1 MQNHA
6 PYDNYYQTTTHF
18 AQRGDLNNDQ
28 YQKLETYLTGLSHT
42 DRALDDFYQ
51 KLQALPQKTLVVIY
65 GDHFPGSD
73 VLGKVTDTD
82 SQLARR
88 TPIVMLANFPLPE
101 HDFGT
106 ISGNYLTLEIT
117 KLLNWKQSGFDEMR
131 QQLQATIPK
140 MSFYHSDN
148 AGDFSQHQIYRDYQL
163 IQYDLLSGQRFSQ
176 KMGFFDRK

>member
-51 KLQALPQKTLVVIY
+51 KLQTLPQKTLVVIY
-65 GDHFPGSD
+65 GDHFLGSD
-73 VLGKVTDTD
+73 ALGKVTNTD

-88 TPIVMLANFPLPE
+88 TPIVMLANFSLPE
-101 HDFGT
+101 RDFGT

-117 KLLNWKQSGFDEMR
+117 KLLNWKQSGFNEMR

-148 AGDFSQHQIYRDYQL
+148 TCDFSQHQIYRDHQL

-176 KMGFFDRK
+176 KNGLF

>member
-18 AQRGDLNNDQ
+18 AQHGDLNNDQ

-42 DRALDDFYQ
+42 DQALDNFYQ

-73 VLGKVTDTD
+73 GLGKVTDAD
-82 SQLARR
+82 AQLARR

-101 HDFGT
+101 RDFGT
-106 ISGNYLTLEIT
+106 ISGNYLTLEIPNCSIGSNPVLM
-117 KLLNWKQSGFDEMR
+117 KCVNNFKPL
-131 QQLQATIPK
+131 
-140 MSFYHSDN
+140 
-148 AGDFSQHQIYRDYQL
+148 
-163 IQYDLLSGQRFSQ
+163 SQ
-176 KMGFFDRK
+176 KCHFITAIMMVIFPNIQSTAITS